1 VSTAG
6 ALPDSALLI
15 STIRETHRMR
25 VDFHRAEKRL
35 TLQIKAICRR
45 FCEGSK
51 DEAAI
56 LYKAIKGKGE
66 HPKATVAGAYC
77 LPLYA
82 AREAV
87 TAPRKAAEKRL
98 EKLARDLPVWPWVE
112 SVNGFGAMGL
122 GQIIGECGDLA
133 RFDSPAKLW
142 KRMGV
147 GLVWVDGVWKRQ
159 QRVAGAEALAHGY
172 SPQRRSI
179 LFVIGDS
186 LIKKQ
191 NAYRDLYLVRKE
203 YEAANDPKRKP
214 MANHRRAQRYSEKR
228 LLLNLWRAWRDQNH
242 RAIHAPAVSP
252 EGGAGR
258 TATDTQKTAASVPTT
273 QENP

>member
-1 VSTAG
+1 M
-6 ALPDSALLI
+6 PDLALLI
-15 STIRETHRMR
+15 STIRETHRTR

-66 HPKATVAGAYC
+66 HPKAVVAGGYC
-77 LPLYA
+77 LPLYT

-98 EKLARDLPVWPWVE
+98 EKLARELPVWPWVD
-112 SVNGFGAMGL
+112 SVNGFGALGL

-147 GLVWVDGVWKRQ
+147 GMVCVDGAWKRQ

-191 NAYRDLYLVRKE
+191 NPYRDLYLARKE
-203 YEAANDPKRKP
+203 YEAANDPERKP
-214 MANHRRAQRYSEKR
+214 MANHRRAQRFAEKR
-228 LLLNLWRAWRDQNH
+228 LLRDLWRAWRDHLQSVNH
-242 RAIHAPAVSP
+242 AGFVSP
-252 EGGAGR
+252 DGGAGR
-258 TATDTQKTAASVPTT
+258 NGLDTQTQCASVPTK
-273 QENP
+273 EAA